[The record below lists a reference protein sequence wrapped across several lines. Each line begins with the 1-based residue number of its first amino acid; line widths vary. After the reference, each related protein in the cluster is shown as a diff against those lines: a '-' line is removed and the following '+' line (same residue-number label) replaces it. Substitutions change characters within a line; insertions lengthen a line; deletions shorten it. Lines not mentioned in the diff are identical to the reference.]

1 MQQWFLYALIA
12 AVFIGIKDLMTKD
25 LTNRYSY
32 IEYIIIA
39 NIMVF
44 ALTIV
49 YIFTVKPKLK
59 KPNIKDGLFIFLR
72 LCIVFLI
79 VEPCIFMALKHCNN
93 PGYAKSI
100 INLNTLVAF
109 VLGLFI
115 LHNDFEIKNVIG
127 IGLIVGGTLLIY
139 K

>member
-12 AVFIGIKDLMTKD
+12 AIFIGVKDMMTKD
-25 LTNRYSY
+25 LTKRYSY
-32 IEYIIIA
+32 VEYIIIA
-39 NIMVF
+39 NIFVF
-44 ALTIV
+44 VITLI

-59 KPNIKDGLFIFLR
+59 KPNVKDGLFIFLR
-72 LCIVFLI
+72 ILI
-79 VEPCIFMALKHCNN
+79 VLLIIEPCIFMALKHCNN

-115 LHNDFEIKNVIG
+115 LRNDFELKNAIG

-139 K
+139 

>member
-1 MQQWFLYALIA
+1 
-12 AVFIGIKDLMTKD
+12 MTKD
-25 LTNRYSY
+25 ITKRYSY
-32 IEYIIIA
+32 IEYILIA

-44 ALTIV
+44 VLTLI
-49 YIFTVKPKLK
+49 YIFTMKPTLK
-59 KPNIKDGLFIFLR
+59 KPDIKDGFYILIR
-72 LCIVFLI
+72 MCIVFLI
-79 VEPCIFMALKHCNN
+79 IEPCIFFALMSCDN

-115 LHNDFEIKNVIG
+115 LKTDLNYKSMIG

-139 K
+139 

>member
-1 MQQWFLYALIA
+1 MYALIA
-12 AVFIGIKDLMTKD
+12 AVFIGVKDLMTKD

-44 ALTIV
+44 AFTIV

-59 KPNIKDGLFIFLR
+59 RPNIKDGLFIFLR

-79 VEPCIFMALKHCNN
+79 VEPCIFMALKHCDN

-115 LHNDFEIKNVIG
+115 LRNDFEVKNVIG

-139 K
+139 

>member
-12 AVFIGIKDLMTKD
+12 AIFIGVKDMMTKN
-25 LTNRYSY
+25 LTKKFSY

-39 NIMVF
+39 NIF
-44 ALTIV
+44 IFIV
-49 YIFTVKPKLK
+49 TMIYIFTMKPKLK
-59 KPNIKDGLFIFLR
+59 RPNVKDGLFIFLR
-72 LCIVFLI
+72 ILI
-79 VEPCIFMALKHCNN
+79 VLLIIEPCIFMALKHCDN

-115 LHNDFEIKNVIG
+115 LRNDFEIKNVIG

-139 K
+139 

>member
-12 AVFIGIKDLMTKD
+12 AVFIGVKDLMTKD

-44 ALTIV
+44 AFTIV

-72 LCIVFLI
+72 ILI
-79 VEPCIFMALKHCNN
+79 VLLIIEPCIFMALKHCDN

-115 LHNDFEIKNVIG
+115 LKNDFEIKNVIG

-139 K
+139 